1 MSALDRFNDL
11 SALGLVLFLTQQASI
26 PKFLELPEPDG
37 RVASGFRSRG
47 GRSTSQGIELHD
59 LFLRLANRVIAVQ
72 WDSMD
77 GAIGKGDRRV
87 GLSLR
92 GQSGK
97 PDRHEHRTTGR
108 CSGPVQHARRF
119 ESCWGRQNRT
129 RKLIAFI
136 WRY

>member
-97 PDRHEHRTTGR
+97 PDRHEHRTTR
-108 CSGPVQHARRF
+108 APCLRAVSDHRLGPGQRAEQPRGVGLHY
-119 ESCWGRQNRT
+119 G
-129 RKLIAFI
+129 IM
-136 WRY
+136 